1 MSRYPKYHMSV
12 LKSPTNSLSP
22 TAVIL
27 KSKALPSSVNLL
39 LPLAP
44 SDMVFF
50 VSICKSQQLG
60 SDKVFR
66 RLDPY
71 HQISLLRFR
80 GSVREKK
87 RHLPVWYI
95 LTGFS
100 LKLLALYYE
109 YLPIRRLF
117 RDR

>member
-1 MSRYPKYHMSV
+1 MSS
-12 LKSPTNSLSP
+12 LKSPTDSMSP
-22 TAVIL
+22 SVVIL
-27 KSKALPSSVNLL
+27 KSKALPSSVILL
-39 LPLAP
+39 FPLAP

-60 SDKVFR
+60 SDKAFR

-71 HQISLLRFR
+71 HQIPLLRFR
-80 GSVREKK
+80 GSVCAKK
-87 RHLPVWYI
+87 RHLPVRYI